1 MKNRWIVVLVA
12 ISLATCTF
20 AQTWIWYPG
29 DYEIWLGIRMNNRR
43 TERGAFFPPF
53 WKTDSHYVV
62 VEFSKQLNLSEPEEI
77 FIAAEGKYNVKLDGK
92 LQFGMPESLLLP
104 AGTHNL
110 NIKVWNQ
117 STPPAIYV
125 KGKTVNSDATWRVTY
140 EDKEWI
146 DESGKA
152 SDTSATIYMDAG
164 CWNFD
169 GATQLPSQFRL
180 MRTLHQPTSRAT
192 QPEGG
197 ILYDFGKETFGYL
210 TLKNLSGK
218 GIIDIYYGES
228 PEEAKDKAY
237 CETLDKLQLEAGQVT
252 DLAIRQTS
260 PLSGIENEYT
270 LENSKAFRYV
280 YITHEPGV
288 QIGEVSMQYEYL
300 PEEYR
305 GTFRC
310 NDEELNRI
318 WEVGAY
324 TMHLTTREF
333 FIDGIK
339 RDRWVWSGDAI
350 QSYLMNYYL
359 FFDSESVKR
368 TIWLLRGKDPV
379 TSHSNTIMDY
389 TFYWFLSVYDYY
401 LYSGDRQFVNQLYP
415 RMQTMMDYVLGRTNK
430 NGMVEGM
437 SGDWVFVDW
446 ADGYLDKKGEL
457 SFEQVLFCRSLE
469 TMALCAGLVGDRT
482 NQQKYEKLAATLKAK
497 LETTFW
503 NASKQALVHNSING
517 VQSDAVT
524 RYANM
529 FSVFF
534 NYLTPEKQ
542 QAIKHSVLLN
552 DSILKSTTPY
562 MRFYELEA
570 LCALGEQETVM
581 QEMKAYWGGMLK
593 EGATSFWEKYNPE
606 ESGTQH
612 LSMYGRPYG
621 KSLCHAWGASPIYL
635 LGKYYLGVKPVKEG
649 YKEFSITP
657 VLGGLK
663 WMEGSVPTPN
673 GNIHIHMDRKMIK
686 VRATEGKGYLTI
698 KSCRQPKAN
707 IGTVEKIDE
716 NTWRLWIDTPE
727 ERIVSGLKY

>member
-29 DYEIWLGIRMNNRR
+29 DYEIWLGNRMNNRR

-92 LQFGMPESLLLP
+92 LQFGMLETLLLP

-140 EDKEWI
+140 EDKEWF

-180 MRTLHQPTSRAT
+180 MRTLHQPTARAT

-552 DSILKSTTPY
+552 DSILKITTPY